1 MLDNIIETFKIIVT
15 RNSICCD
22 YVKFCNL
29 FNEKSCVPPRHFVFI
44 VMMAHFTLL
53 FAASN
58 KITIFIEHKLDL
70 FLQRV
75 VKNNYFGN
83 LILAIALSST

>member
-1 MLDNIIETFKIIVT
+1 M
-15 RNSICCD
+15 
-22 YVKFCNL
+22 
-29 FNEKSCVPPRHFVFI
+29 KSRVYPRRHFVFI

-58 KITIFIEHKLDL
+58 KMTIFIEHKPEL
-70 FLQRV
+70 FLQRA
-75 VKNNYFGN
+75 VKNNHFGN